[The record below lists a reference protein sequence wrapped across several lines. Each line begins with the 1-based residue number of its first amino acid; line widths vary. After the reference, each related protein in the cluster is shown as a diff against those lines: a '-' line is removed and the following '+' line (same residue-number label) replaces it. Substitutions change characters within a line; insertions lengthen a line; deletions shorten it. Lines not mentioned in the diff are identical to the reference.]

1 MEVWWLTPSVPERRS
16 ARSEGPGASL
26 IGYLAAR
33 DHTERL
39 GRDDGLV
46 QEAAGAESER
56 TTVHGAQL
64 RGSVEHLQ
72 PHRSVL
78 AAPCLEAP
86 GERADLPEAEGS
98 PGKEVSQTGTLR
110 CTGLQGFA
118 RFWRSEDRCVVTI

>member
-33 DHTERL
+33 EHAERL

-56 TTVHGAQL
+56 TALHSPQL
-64 RGSVEHLQ
+64 WGSAEHLQ

-78 AAPCLEAP
+78 SAPCLEAP

-98 PGKEVSQTGTLR
+98 PGKEVNRT
-110 CTGLQGFA
+110 
-118 RFWRSEDRCVVTI
+118 SEGCA